1 MHRIYH
7 DFNKVDGSAAVRV
20 WTAPL
25 VCLGTKRDLDALGL
39 TLEEGMEIL
48 LYMPDEGPGGLM
60 EELQVQAKVRF
71 DAQKKCFV
79 ADFIGEDLM
88 YRSEAEAKRKKEGPN
103 QPPEPMPL
111 KRHGSP

>member
-7 DFNKVDGSAAVRV
+7 DFNKVDGSAAIRVR
-20 WTAPL
+20 TAPL
-25 VCLGTKRDLDALGL
+25 VCLGTKRDLNTLGL
-39 TLEEGMEIL
+39 TLEEGMEVL

-88 YRSEAEAKRKKEGPN
+88 YRSEAEAKRKREEPN
-103 QPPEPMPL
+103 QPSQPTSL
-111 KRHGSP
+111 TRRG